1 MPGCGPYR
9 SGRRGGVSPLDG
21 MRRGENPE
29 KSVLPR
35 RKKSRYFAQNQKT
48 AKIMTGI
55 FYGSTTGTTEAV
67 AEDIAKQLGVASADV
82 HNVADASADEADK
95 YDLLVV
101 GSSTWG
107 CGELQDDWYSFL
119 DALKAKDLTGRK
131 AGATRS
137 HIRLRRQRFLS
148 RYVLRRRGTDLRRVA
163 GHGMHVRRFLRARGL
178 RFDRLAHR
186 ARRQVRRAGHRRKR
200 PGQNRRTGGGM
211 VRTD

>member
-21 MRRGENPE
+21 MRRGETPKNRYCPA
-29 KSVLPR
+29 

-55 FYGSTTGTTEAV
+55 FYGSTTGRPRLLPKTSQNNWAWHPPTYTTWRTHPPTKPTNTTCWSWAPRHG
-67 AEDIAKQLGVASADV
+67 AAAS
-82 HNVADASADEADK
+82 
-95 YDLLVV
+95 
-101 GSSTWG
+101 
-107 CGELQDDWYSFL
+107 CQDDWYSFL
-119 DALKAKDLTGRK
+119 DALKAKDLTGQE
-131 AGATRS
+131 GS

-186 ARRQVRRAGHRRKR
+186 ARRQGSSAAIDESD
-200 PGQNRRTGGGM
+200 PGK
-211 VRTD
+211 TDERVAAWCGQIKNE